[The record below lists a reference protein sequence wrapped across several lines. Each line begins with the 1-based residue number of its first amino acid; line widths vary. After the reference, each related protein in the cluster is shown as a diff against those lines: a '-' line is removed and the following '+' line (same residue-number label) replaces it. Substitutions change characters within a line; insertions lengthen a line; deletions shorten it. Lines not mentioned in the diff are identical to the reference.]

1 MYGPILEGG
10 DICPGANSYHQL
22 YGDDFGEAKLFV
34 DYPGDWSG
42 QKIFTFLIRALASP
56 MLLSPLLFT
65 DTATAP

>member
-1 MYGPILEGG
+1 MPGSKFISSIVWRRQIL
-10 DICPGANSYHQL
+10 
-22 YGDDFGEAKLFV
+22 FGEAKLFV

-42 QKIFTFLIRALASP
+42 QKIFTFMIRALASP